1 MFIVKNKDVPQKE
14 KKRNDISELVTV
26 KILVSQSVCV
36 YIYTYVCF
44 YKNEPML

>member
-1 MFIVKNKDVPQKE
+1 MSPKKE
-14 KKRNDISELVTV
+14 KRERTDISELVTV

-36 YIYTYVCF
+36 CIHTYVRF